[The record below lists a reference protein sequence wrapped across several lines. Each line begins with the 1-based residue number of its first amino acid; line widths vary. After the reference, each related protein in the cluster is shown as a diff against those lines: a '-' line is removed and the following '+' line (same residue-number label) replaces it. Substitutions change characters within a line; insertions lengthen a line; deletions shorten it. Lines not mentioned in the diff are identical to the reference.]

1 MSKEKTKTPQ
11 IKDVEVTWYEDDIEK
26 VQAKPNLYIQQ
37 YGVGGCNHIG
47 REIIQNAYDECI
59 DEHSPGSKV
68 TVIYDR
74 LLDKLTT
81 KDDGRGF
88 PETNYPL
95 DIFCT
100 KLQSGSKSNRSQ
112 SGGTS
117 GEFGIGLV
125 VTNALSTFFGIKT
138 YRQNEKYI
146 HSVEFEYGK
155 KTKDVK
161 GKNPN
166 GLHGSEVAYIPNKK
180 YLGKDAHIDIDEML
194 AWMDSLSYLFG
205 SEKKKIT
212 TYFEEW
218 NGLKAVRKLKIES
231 KPFSDLLYRICK
243 KPAISEVTTRN
254 KGTITEYDING
265 KKMLKTVNIEVSFG
279 YDLESNPNEST
290 SIISYCNYTNT
301 VDGGVHVDAVDETI
315 CRYLQIETKNS
326 LTEREKEKI
335 DILWQDVRTDLRMVI
350 NLNSD
355 AQVQFVG
362 NAKTKIGNKDLIPII
377 KDLVGAGIKEFFD
390 KNPSVLQSYIKIVKQ
405 NAKTRIEV
413 NKLKSVNTK
422 PKTNQ
427 FNDHMSSNLTPCN
440 NRGRQYKEIYLV
452 EGQKSA
458 LGGLVDARNPD
469 VQAVFGFRG
478 VTANAYKNDIASI
491 MKNAEWR
498 AYLSAIRF
506 DIKTQNVDDL
516 YYNKIIISTDAD
528 SDGFG
533 ISAGI
538 CAFHARFARPI
549 VEAGHLYKVYPPL
562 YLLDDKK
569 HPFARNKQEIL
580 DIYINK
586 LISNVK
592 VKLVAHKDVD
602 YLDKSDMKDFIYD
615 TDYYL
620 EAIGAVADHYSVNR
634 ALVEIIGYNL
644 IMYGLVKAKS
654 DDPFAIK
661 VNAIKGLDDQKFITK
676 MMNEVQKKFPEIKLL
691 HKNTVMGVIDNKFQ
705 ALNITERFVDKL
717 LFFKDTYKNYG
728 LYVKYSEKGG
738 IDVAGTIGDMWAAA
752 SKYAVKILD
761 RYKGLGE
768 ANWQDLA
775 ETVMDPN
782 KRILVQLTLDD
793 VDKDLHTMEMLHSP
807 SEKARDYR
815 KKLMKNYKIQRD
827 EIDN

>member
-11 IKDVEVTWYEDDIEK
+11 IKDVEVTWIEDDIEK
-26 VQAKPNLYIQQ
+26 VQVKPNLYLQQ
-37 YGVGGCNHIG
+37 YGVGGCNHMG

-59 DEHSPGSKV
+59 DENSPGSNV
-68 TVIYDR
+68 TIIYDKLSDR
-74 LLDKLTT
+74 LTT

-88 PETNYPL
+88 PESNYPL

-112 SGGTS
+112 SGGTA
-117 GEFGIGLV
+117 GEYGLGMTV
-125 VTNALSTFFGIKT
+125 VNALSTDFAIKT
-138 YRQNEKYI
+138 YRQKENYI
-146 HSVEFEYGK
+146 HSVEFSYGK
-155 KTKDVK
+155 KVSDKK
-161 GKNPN
+161 EKNPK

-180 YLGKDAHIDIDEML
+180 FLGKDAHIDIDEML
-194 AWMDSLSYLFG
+194 NWVESLSYLFG
-205 SEKKKIT
+205 FEKKKIT

-218 NGLKAVRKLKIES
+218 KGLKLVRKMKIES
-231 KPFSDLLYRICK
+231 KQFSELLSRICK
-243 KPAISEVTTRN
+243 KPAVPEITVSN
-254 KGTITEYDING
+254 KGTLTEYDING
-265 KKMLKTVNIEVSFG
+265 KKMVKNVNIEASFC
-279 YDLESNPNEST
+279 YDSEVNPNEST
-290 SIISYCNYTNT
+290 SVISYCNYTNT
-301 VDGGVHVDAVDETI
+301 IDGGVHVDAVDETI
-315 CRYLQIETKNS
+315 CRFLQTETKNS
-326 LTEREKEKI
+326 LTEREKERM
-335 DILWQDVRTDLRMVI
+335 DILWQDVRTDLRLVI

-362 NAKTKIGNKDLIPII
+362 NAKTKISNSELVPVI

-427 FNDHMSSNLTPCN
+427 FNDHMSTNLTPCN
-440 NRGRQYKEIYLV
+440 NRGKQYKEIYLV

-498 AYLSAIRF
+498 SYLSAIRF
-506 DIKTQNVDDL
+506 DIKTQDIRDL

-538 CAFHARFARPI
+538 CAFHAKFARPI
-549 VEAGHLYKVYPPL
+549 VEGGHLYKVYPPL

-592 VKLVAHKDVD
+592 VKLVAHKNVD
-602 YLDKSDMKDFIYD
+602 YLDKSGMKDFIYA

-644 IMYGLVKAKS
+644 IMYGFVKSKNE
-654 DDPFAIK
+654 DPLTIK
-661 VNAIKGLDDQKFITK
+661 ANAIKGLDDQKFITK

-738 IDVAGTIGDMWAAA
+738 SDVSGTIGDMWAAA

>member
-1 MSKEKTKTPQ
+1 M
-11 IKDVEVTWYEDDIEK
+11 
-26 VQAKPNLYIQQ
+26 
-37 YGVGGCNHIG
+37 
-47 REIIQNAYDECI
+47 
-59 DEHSPGSKV
+59 
-68 TVIYDR
+68 TV
-74 LLDKLTT
+74 
-81 KDDGRGF
+81 
-88 PETNYPL
+88 
-95 DIFCT
+95 
-100 KLQSGSKSNRSQ
+100 
-112 SGGTS
+112 
-117 GEFGIGLV
+117 V
-125 VTNALSTFFGIKT
+125 NALSTDFAIKT
-138 YRQNEKYI
+138 YRQKENYI
-146 HSVEFEYGK
+146 HSVEFSYGK
-155 KTKDVK
+155 KVSDKK
-161 GKNPN
+161 EKNPK

-180 YLGKDAHIDIDEML
+180 FLGKDAHIDIDEML
-194 AWMDSLSYLFG
+194 NWVESLSYLFG
-205 SEKKKIT
+205 FEKKKIT

-218 NGLKAVRKLKIES
+218 KGLKLVRKMKIES
-231 KPFSDLLYRICK
+231 KQFSELLSRICK
-243 KPAISEVTTRN
+243 KPAVPEITVSN
-254 KGTITEYDING
+254 KGTLTEYDING
-265 KKMLKTVNIEVSFG
+265 KKMVKNVNVEASFCYDSEV
-279 YDLESNPNEST
+279 NPNEST
-290 SIISYCNYTNT
+290 SVISYCNYTNT
-301 VDGGVHVDAVDETI
+301 IDGGVHVDAVDETI
-315 CRYLQIETKNS
+315 CRFLQTETKNS

-335 DILWQDVRTDLRMVI
+335 DILWQDVRTDLRVVI

-362 NAKTKIGNKDLIPII
+362 NAKTKISNSELVPVI

-427 FNDHMSSNLTPCN
+427 FNDHMSTNLTPCN
-440 NRGRQYKEIYLV
+440 NRGKQYKEIYLV

-498 AYLSAIRF
+498 SYLSAIRF
-506 DIKTQNVDDL
+506 DIKTQDVRDL

-538 CAFHARFARPI
+538 CAFHAKFARPI
-549 VEAGHLYKVYPPL
+549 VEGGHLYKVYPPL

-602 YLDKSDMKDFIYD
+602 YLDKSDMKDFIYA

-644 IMYGLVKAKS
+644 IMYGFVKSKN

-661 VNAIKGLDDQKFITK
+661 ANAIKGLDDQKFITK

-738 IDVAGTIGDMWAAA
+738 SDVSGTIGDMWAAA